1 MSKMNKITKIV
12 IFLLITSIVSATS
25 SYTATNYAISA
36 NSVGYS
42 DNSNLGATN
51 VQAAIDGTCTKF
63 STQLT
68 EMRKSMYPVGSIYIS
83 TTLSTTTQVAN
94 AIGGTWQFFGDGKV
108 LRSSSGTPEQTGG
121 SSTVTLTTS
130 NLPNHSHSYTPSGTN
145 SYTTKD
151 VSTGNNSANPIVSFA
166 NGGEAIVVGTYTAS
180 SAVPTARGFISDVST
195 GWWSNTNK
203 GSSSIS
209 VSGSHT
215 HSISE
220 SSLKDAM
227 GTISFSG
234 QSASTTGCDNCSAS
248 SFSTI
253 DPYITVYMYKRIS

>member
-42 DNSNLGATN
+42 DNSNLGADN

-83 TTLSTTTQVAN
+83 TTLSTPTQVAN

-108 LRSSSGTPEQTGG
+108 LRSSSGTSEQTGG

-215 HSISE
+215 HSISA

>member
-1 MSKMNKITKIV
+1 MNKITKIV

-25 SYTATNYAISA
+25 SYAATNYAISA

-108 LRSSSGTPEQTGG
+108 LRSSSGTSEQTGG
-121 SSTVTLTTS
+121 ASTVTLTTS

-151 VSTGNNSANPIVSFA
+151 VSTGNNSANPSVSFTE
-166 NGGEAIVVGTYTAS
+166 GGRAIVIDS
-180 SAVPTARGFISDVST
+180 SSLNSGVSKDKGFNNGSL
-195 GWWSNTNK
+195 GWWSNYNK
-203 GSSSIS
+203 NTSSIS

-215 HSISE
+215 HSISA
-220 SSLKDAM
+220 SSLKDAI

-234 QSASTTGCDNCSAS
+234 QSASTTGCDNCSGS

>member
-94 AIGGTWQFFGDGKV
+94 AIGGTWQFFGNGKV
-108 LRSSSGTPEQTGG
+108 LRSSSESSEQTGG
-121 SSTVTLTTS
+121 ASTVTLTTS
-130 NLPNHSHSYTPSGTN
+130 NLPSHNHTFSGTTGVEINYN
-145 SYTTKD
+145 STYGVAYLHGANYLNQGIGQSTPNSHPWATATNDGYSHKHNFSGTTS
-151 VSTGNNSANPIVSFA
+151 STGD
-166 NGGEAIVVGTYTAS
+166 G
-180 SAVPTARGFISDVST
+180 
-195 GWWSNTNK
+195 K
-203 GSSSIS
+203 
-209 VSGSHT
+209 
-215 HSISE
+215 
-220 SSLKDAM
+220 
-227 GTISFSG
+227 SFSVI
-234 QSASTTGCDNCSAS
+234 N
-248 SFSTI
+248 
-253 DPYITVYMYKRIS
+253 PYITVYMYKRTA

>member
-83 TTLSTTTQVAN
+83 TTLSTPTQVAN
-94 AIGGTWQFFGDGKV
+94 AIGGTWQFFGNGKV
-108 LRSSSGTPEQTGG
+108 LRSSSESSEQTGG
-121 SSTVTLTTS
+121 ASTVTLTTS
-130 NLPNHSHSYTPSGTN
+130 NLPSHNHTFSGTTGVEINYN
-145 SYTTKD
+145 STYGVAYLHGANYLNQGIGQSTPNSHPWATATNDGYSHKHNFSGTTS
-151 VSTGNNSANPIVSFA
+151 STGD
-166 NGGEAIVVGTYTAS
+166 G
-180 SAVPTARGFISDVST
+180 
-195 GWWSNTNK
+195 K
-203 GSSSIS
+203 
-209 VSGSHT
+209 
-215 HSISE
+215 
-220 SSLKDAM
+220 
-227 GTISFSG
+227 SFSVI
-234 QSASTTGCDNCSAS
+234 N
-248 SFSTI
+248 
-253 DPYITVYMYKRIS
+253 PYITVYMYKRTA

>member
-1 MSKMNKITKIV
+1 MKKSLKVSILTAVITCI
-12 IFLLITSIVSATS
+12 ISISG
-25 SYTATNYAISA
+25 SYAATNYAISA
-36 NSVGYS
+36 TKIGYS
-42 DNSNLGATN
+42 DNSNLGADN

-63 STQLT
+63 SNQLT
-68 EMRKSMYPVGSIYIS
+68 NLKNEVKTETINEMYPIGSIYIS
-83 TTLSTTTQVAN
+83 TTLSTPTQVAN

-108 LRSSSGTPEQTGG
+108 LRSSSGTSEQTGG

-195 GWWSNTNK
+195 G
-203 GSSSIS
+203 
-209 VSGSHT
+209 
-215 HSISE
+215 
-220 SSLKDAM
+220 
-227 GTISFSG
+227 
-234 QSASTTGCDNCSAS
+234 
-248 SFSTI
+248 
-253 DPYITVYMYKRIS
+253 